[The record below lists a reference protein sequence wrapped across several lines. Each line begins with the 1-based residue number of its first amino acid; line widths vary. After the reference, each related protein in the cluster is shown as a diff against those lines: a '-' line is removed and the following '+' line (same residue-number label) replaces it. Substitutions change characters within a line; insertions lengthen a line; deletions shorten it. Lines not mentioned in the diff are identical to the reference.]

1 MVPFPEVYTTD
12 PLGRRH
18 NVDRT
23 SHTRVILEEHPDM
36 KGLLTPRMS
45 EDFKKSD
52 IVKEAT
58 APWWGTHVTSWADS
72 IGYGVPTYLI
82 RLFALTKAGTASRK
96 VRGSVE
102 VTTPVHKELVARDAR
117 GGYFLKEIER
127 IDLNKALDATIK
139 PLHIPDED
147 KERLKRV
154 FPDMIEAGKVFKKI
168 VKKYKEKYGLS
179 DELEAFEALLKHPSP
194 HVIVKDL
201 ADAEDLKKL
210 HKLHVKLYNEL
221 PGVFLE
227 DSGVRSLLRMKGV
240 PEEEIRKI
248 EEDALAELRG
258 EKEALPPPPKKNY
271 VGEFRGV
278 PLEPG
283 DKVEKYPGTDID
295 IIRKADGRII
305 VPPHKDLKE
314 IPHVAGPDSPGID
327 VIAKDLYD
335 LKIKRVEDLDRAIEQ
350 IQEYVDLVKE
360 IHDRAMKKHS
370 FDKLGKM
377 TEERVIGAKGL
388 IAKKRGDEFI
398 DLFTDEQ
405 YVKEDLPGYSHDHV
419 VSETRAGMVA
429 MLELIRLLKD
439 IRSHPEK
446 YGFGKKLSKKDIDKI
461 VYELTQEKIAK
472 KVYGYHHEGR

>member
-36 KGLLTPRMS
+36 KGILTPRMS

-58 APWWGTHVTSWADS
+58 APWWGTDVTSWADS

-102 VTTPVHKELVARDAR
+102 VATPIYKELVARDAR

-314 IPHVAGPDSPGID
+314 IPNMAGPHNPDTILILGR
-327 VIAKDLYD
+327 VKN
-335 LKIKRVEDLDRAIEQ
+335 IKRLEELGKLAKEIREYIKLSKYALDAAKEGKSFAQIADELEKHIKDARGNFAKMMGEFFIEDLR
-350 IQEYVDLVKE
+350 EYP
-360 IHDRAMKKHS
+360 KKHL
-370 FDKLGKM
+370 DY
-377 TEERVIGAKGL
+377 T
-388 IAKKRGDEFI
+388 
-398 DLFTDEQ
+398 
-405 YVKEDLPGYSHDHV
+405 HDHMI
-419 VSETRAGMVA
+419 SEVTAGIIGLEHIARA
-429 MLELIRLLKD
+429 LENIRNN
-439 IRSHPEK
+439 PEK
-446 YGFGKKLSKKDIDKI
+446 YGIREKEIDDKTMRKI
-461 VYELTQEKIAK
+461 REVFLEKTKA
-472 KVYGYHHEGR
+472 VYGYHHDKRLK

>member
-1 MVPFPEVYTTD
+1 MPFPEVYTTD
-12 PLGRRH
+12 PLGKRH
-18 NVDRT
+18 NLSRT
-23 SHTRVILEEHPDM
+23 RHTRAILEEHPDM
-36 KGLLTPRMS
+36 KGILTPRMS

-102 VTTPVHKELVARDAR
+102 VTKPIHDELIGHDAR
-117 GGYFLKEIER
+117 GGYFLTKIEN
-127 IDLNKALDATIK
+127 IDVRKALDRVMYTME
-139 PLHIPDED
+139 IPDED

-327 VIAKDLYD
+327 LIGSRLFEMN
-335 LKIKRVEDLDRAIEQ
+335 IKKVEDLDRAIEQ

-360 IHDRAMKKHS
+360 IHDRAAKKHS
-370 FDKLGKM
+370 FDRLGKVATEKIKNAKGVVAKKLG
-377 TEERVIGAKGL
+377 E
-388 IAKKRGDEFI
+388 EFI
-398 DLFTDEQ
+398 WLFTD
-405 YVKEDLPGYSHDHV
+405 KEYRNGRPGYSHDHV
-419 VSETRAGMVA
+419 VAETRAGIIA
-429 MLELIRLLKD
+429 MLETIRLLQD
-439 IRSHPEK
+439 IKSHPEK
-446 YGFGKKLSKKDIDKI
+446 YGFGKRLSKKDLLEIKKI
-461 VYELTQEKIAK
+461 IMKKVGK
-472 KVYGYHHEGR
+472 KVYGYHHEKR

>member
-1 MVPFPEVYTTD
+1 
-12 PLGRRH
+12 
-18 NVDRT
+18 
-23 SHTRVILEEHPDM
+23 
-36 KGLLTPRMS
+36 
-45 EDFKKSD
+45 
-52 IVKEAT
+52 
-58 APWWGTHVTSWADS
+58 
-72 IGYGVPTYLI
+72 
-82 RLFALTKAGTASRK
+82 
-96 VRGSVE
+96 
-102 VTTPVHKELVARDAR
+102 
-117 GGYFLKEIER
+117 
-127 IDLNKALDATIK
+127 
-139 PLHIPDED
+139 
-147 KERLKRV
+147 
-154 FPDMIEAGKVFKKI
+154 MIEAGKVFKKI

-314 IPHVAGPDSPGID
+314 IPHIAGPHNPDTIFAITRVKNIKRPEEFGKLAKEIREYIQLSKYAID
-327 VIAKDLYD
+327 AAREGEPFDQIADDLETRIRSTRGKFAKIIGEFFVKDLREYP
-335 LKIKRVEDLDRAIEQ
+335 
-350 IQEYVDLVKE
+350 QEHPDYT
-360 IHDRAMKKHS
+360 HDHLISEVTAGIIGLEHIARAM
-370 FDKLGKM
+370 
-377 TEERVIGAKGL
+377 
-388 IAKKRGDEFI
+388 
-398 DLFTDEQ
+398 
-405 YVKEDLPGYSHDHV
+405 ED
-419 VSETRAGMVA
+419 
-429 MLELIRLLKD
+429 IQNN
-439 IRSHPEK
+439 PEK
-446 YGFGKKLSKKDIDKI
+446 YGIRGTEIDDKTIRKI
-461 VYELTQEKIAK
+461 VDLLLDKTEE
-472 KVYGYHHEGR
+472 VHGYHHDKRPK